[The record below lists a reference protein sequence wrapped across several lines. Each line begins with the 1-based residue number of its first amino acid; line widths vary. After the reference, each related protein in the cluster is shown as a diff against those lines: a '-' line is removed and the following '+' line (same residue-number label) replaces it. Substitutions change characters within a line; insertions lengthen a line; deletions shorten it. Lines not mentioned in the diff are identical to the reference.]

1 MSTNDVPG
9 YKAANN
15 DVLAMGCWAEHE
27 DGSLIFVESVE
38 NYRVIYSIFDMA
50 KAPIVEYRDAM
61 PETDF
66 NAAFSWQS
74 ESKVSKKARGVNQI
88 KWTWH
93 DKTRFPWERVIKDGA
108 KDGMRFACA
117 ADLRNAAERVADS
130 LKLRAQAITDK
141 SHMMDSVRSSSKV
154 GGFLR
159 SLANA
164 LDGLDQPRSR

>member
-1 MSTNDVPG
+1 MRAGRGAGVAD
-9 YKAANN
+9 
-15 DVLAMGCWAEHE
+15 
-27 DGSLIFVESVE
+27 SV
-38 NYRVIYSIFDMA
+38 
-50 KAPIVEYRDAM
+50 
-61 PETDF
+61 DF
-66 NAAFSWQS
+66 KAAFSWQP
-74 ESKVSKKARGVNQI
+74 EKPSKKAKSVPQI

-141 SHMMDSVRSSSKV
+141 SHMVDQVRSSSKV

-164 LDGLDQPRSR
+164 LDGLDRPRG